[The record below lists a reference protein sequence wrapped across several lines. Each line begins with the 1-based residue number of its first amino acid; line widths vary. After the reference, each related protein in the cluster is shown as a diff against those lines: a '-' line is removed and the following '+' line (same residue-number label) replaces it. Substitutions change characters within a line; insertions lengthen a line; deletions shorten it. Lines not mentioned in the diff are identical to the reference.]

1 MHMVDIDILPQS
13 FYLEGDV
20 VHISKKLLGKLLVT
34 DIDNRLTISR
44 IVETE
49 AYDGRMDKACHA
61 YPNRKTPRTEVMFKE
76 GGRSYVYLCYG
87 IHSLFNIVTHAQNE
101 PNAVLIRAVEPIMGL
116 EIMVSR
122 RNIKSP
128 INLTNGPGKL
138 ASALGITR
146 DFNDV
151 LLFDPASPIYIAEE
165 RDDAGKPE
173 IVQTKRIGVDYAEE
187 DALLPWRFY
196 IKDNPYVSR
205 K

>member
-1 MHMVDIDILPQS
+1 MLNLNILPKS

-20 VHISKKLLGKLLVT
+20 VHISKKLLGKIIVT
-34 DIDNRLTISR
+34 DIDNHVTFSR

-87 IHSLFNIVTHAQNE
+87 IHYLFNIVTHAENV
-101 PNAVLIRAVEPIMGL
+101 PNAVLLRAVEPIVGVEAM
-116 EIMVSR
+116 INR
-122 RNIKSP
+122 RKIHSQ

-138 ASALGITR
+138 ANALGITR
-146 DFNDV
+146 GLNDV
-151 LLFDPASPIYIAEE
+151 VLYDGLSPIFIAEE
-165 RDDAGKPE
+165 KEKEYKPE
-173 IVQTKRIGVDYAEE
+173 IVQTTRIGVDYAEE

-196 IKDNPYVSR
+196 VKESPYVSR

>member
-1 MHMVDIDILPQS
+1 MLDIDILPQN

-20 VHISKKLLGKLLVT
+20 VHISKKLLGKIIVT
-34 DIDNRLTISR
+34 DIDHRVTCSR

-87 IHSLFNIVTHAQNE
+87 IHYLFNIVTHEENE
-101 PNAVLIRAVEPIMGL
+101 PNAVLLRAVEPIVGL
-116 EIMVSR
+116 EAMVAR
-122 RNIKSP
+122 RKIKNQ
-128 INLTNGPGKL
+128 ITLTNGPGKL

-146 DFNDV
+146 DLNDV
-151 LLFDPASPIYIAEE
+151 VLYDGGSPIWIGEE
-165 RDDAGKPE
+165 KERRAIPE
-173 IVQTKRIGVDYAEE
+173 IVQTTRVGVDYAEE

-196 IKDNPYVSR
+196 IKNNPYVSR

>member
-1 MHMVDIDILPQS
+1 MLNIKALPQS

-20 VHISKKLLGKLLVT
+20 VDISKKLLGKIIVT
-34 DIDNRLTISR
+34 DIDAETTISR

-49 AYDGRMDKACHA
+49 AYNGSMDKACHA

-87 IHSLFNIVTHAQNE
+87 IHYLFNIVTNKENE
-101 PNAVLIRAVEPIMGL
+101 PNAVLIRAVEPLRGFDIM
-116 EIMVSR
+116 ENR
-122 RNIKSP
+122 RKIHNR

-146 DFNDV
+146 NLNDIT
-151 LLFDPASPIYIAEE
+151 LYDPSSSIWLGVEE
-165 RDDAGKPE
+165 GEGQDLE
-173 IVQTKRIGVDYAEE
+173 IIQTTRVGVDYAEE
-187 DALLPWRFY
+187 DALLRWRFY

>member
-1 MHMVDIDILPQS
+1 MLDINILPQS
-13 FYLEGDV
+13 LYLEGDV
-20 VHISKKLLGKLLVT
+20 VHISKKLLGRIIVT
-34 DIDNRLTISR
+34 NIDNHLTCSR

-87 IHSLFNIVTHAQNE
+87 IHYLFNIVTHAENE
-101 PNAVLIRAVEPIMGL
+101 PNAVLLRAVEPIMGV
-116 EIMVSR
+116 EIMVNR
-122 RNIKSP
+122 RKIKSQ

-146 DFNDV
+146 NLNDV
-151 LLFDPASPIYIAEE
+151 VLYDAGSPIWLGEE
-165 RDDAGKPE
+165 KDKEYQPE
-173 IVQTKRIGVDYAEE
+173 IIQTTRIGVDYAEE

-196 IKDNPYVSR
+196 IKDNPYISR